1 MHLWSTHYGNLSCR
15 RARALAQ
22 AAIREEAR
30 ATRLE
35 GALRDARRRL
45 AAAIARL
52 QNKRGTYN
60 IRTALWNK
68 RHAAKQARRKARL
81 AERAGVA
88 FKPRRRSAR
97 AAEGVA
103 EGVAPLRRRH
113 NWRRTAVEVVWAA
126 REEEVEETWAAGEQE
141 ESARGVRRRLGLQR
155 TGQGRQLDLRPP
167 RRLVYYLYSIT
178 VVGDLKSVPPFYLEH

>member
-1 MHLWSTHYGNLSCR
+1 MSTCAFRPHAPAGLGASEYSRDCLLFLIPLFWSTHYGNLSCR

-22 AAIREEAR
+22 AATREEAR

-88 FKPRRRSAR
+88 FKPRRRARRSAR

-113 NWRRTAVEVVWAA
+113 NWRRT
-126 REEEVEETWAAGEQE
+126 
-141 ESARGVRRRLGLQR
+141 RRWR
-155 TGQGRQLDLRPP
+155 
-167 RRLVYYLYSIT
+167 
-178 VVGDLKSVPPFYLEH
+178 

>member
-1 MHLWSTHYGNLSCR
+1 LHLWSTHYGNLSCR

-52 QNKRGTYN
+52 QNKRGSYN

-81 AERAGVA
+81 ASRAGVA
-88 FKPRRRSAR
+88 FKPRRRARRSAR
-97 AAEGVA
+97 AA

-113 NWRRTAVEVVWAA
+113 KWRRT
-126 REEEVEETWAAGEQE
+126 
-141 ESARGVRRRLGLQR
+141 RRWR
-155 TGQGRQLDLRPP
+155 
-167 RRLVYYLYSIT
+167 
-178 VVGDLKSVPPFYLEH
+178 